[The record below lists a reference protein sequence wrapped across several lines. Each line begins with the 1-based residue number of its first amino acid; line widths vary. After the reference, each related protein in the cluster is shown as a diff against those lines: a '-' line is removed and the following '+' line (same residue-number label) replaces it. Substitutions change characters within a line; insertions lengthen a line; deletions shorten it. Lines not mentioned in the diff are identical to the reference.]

1 MSLSVGARLGHYQV
15 TAKLGE
21 GGMGE
26 VYRARDTK
34 LVTRPSQ
41 TMTHRVRGRQGPIL
55 RGLLVGLLGG
65 MLFVPAPATA
75 QSTVPEEV
83 RHQLIETGFGYSVD
97 GTLDVYLPLLA
108 AAPQGELMVIKDISY
123 GDHRRHKLDVYQP
136 AGVTGAPVFVY
147 VHGGGYQS
155 GDRDLNDYVY
165 GNVPTYFARHGLL
178 AISATY
184 RLAPE
189 ASWPSGAEDMRDV
202 VTWVKRNAEQ
212 YGGDPERIFLMGH
225 SAGATHIAT
234 YAFDP
239 RFQPPGGH
247 GLSGI
252 IAVSGR
258 YRLRSDPEDPGLA
271 TIRQYFGD
279 DPTVYETR
287 SVVTHVPNS
296 QIAVMFVI
304 AEYDQR
310 NLVETTGELFVAL
323 CKRDD
328 GRCPRLV
335 QLRYHNHLSEVF
347 HINTSDD
354 FLGREVLAF
363 INEGAGRRRDGSSAR

>member
-1 MSLSVGARLGHYQV
+1 MALTPGTTLGSYQV

-41 TMTHRVRGRQGPIL
+41 TMTHRVRGRQGPIF

-108 AAPQGELMVIKDISY
+108 AAPQGEVTVSKDISY
-123 GDHRRHKLDVYQP
+123 GDHRRHQLDVYQP

-155 GDRDLNDYVY
+155 GDRDLNEYVY

-184 RLAPE
+184 RLVEGGQSCRSPLHPCLRAP
-189 ASWPSGAEDMRDV
+189 R
-202 VTWVKRNAEQ
+202 
-212 YGGDPERIFLMGH
+212 
-225 SAGATHIAT
+225 
-234 YAFDP
+234 
-239 RFQPPGGH
+239 
-247 GLSGI
+247 
-252 IAVSGR
+252 
-258 YRLRSDPEDPGLA
+258 
-271 TIRQYFGD
+271 
-279 DPTVYETR
+279 
-287 SVVTHVPNS
+287 PN
-296 QIAVMFVI
+296 Q
-304 AEYDQR
+304 
-310 NLVETTGELFVAL
+310 
-323 CKRDD
+323 
-328 GRCPRLV
+328 
-335 QLRYHNHLSEVF
+335 
-347 HINTSDD
+347 
-354 FLGREVLAF
+354 
-363 INEGAGRRRDGSSAR
+363 